1 MTFLLD
7 NNVVSELR
15 KNRPHGAVVAWRRS
29 VPLHQLAVPGFVIA
43 EIQDGI
49 EITRKQDPT
58 KARDLESWLDGVMSY
73 YTILPADGNIFREW
87 ARLMH
92 GKSDNLSADAMIAAT
107 ARVLRLVVVTR
118 NVKDFKPFNV
128 EVFNPFAYSPE
139 ERN

>member
-29 VPLHQLAVPGFVIA
+29 VPLHQLAVPGVVIA

-49 EITRKQDPT
+49 EITRKQDLT

>member
-1 MTFLLD
+1 MMFLLD

-29 VPLHQLAVPGFVIA
+29 VPLHQLAVPAIVIA
-43 EIQDGI
+43 EIQNGI
-49 EITRKQDPT
+49 EITRRQDPA
-58 KARDLESWLDGVMSY
+58 KASELESWLDGVMSY

-92 GKSDNLSADAMIAAT
+92 GKSDDLSADAMIAAT
-107 ARVLRLVVVTR
+107 ARVLRIIVVTR

-128 EVFNPFAYSPE
+128 EVFNPFEYSPE